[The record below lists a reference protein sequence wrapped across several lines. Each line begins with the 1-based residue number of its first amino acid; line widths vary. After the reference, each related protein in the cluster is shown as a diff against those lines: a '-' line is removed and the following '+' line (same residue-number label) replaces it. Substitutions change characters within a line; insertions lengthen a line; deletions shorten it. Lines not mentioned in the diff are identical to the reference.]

1 MYRRPPQRVRSLRR
15 GIEFGEMPPLPD
27 DHPSA
32 AAASREIAIRRL
44 FDEQGAS
51 LFSLAL
57 RFCGDRQDA
66 EDLVQEVFMHA
77 YRGWDSFQ
85 GRSSEKTWLYTI
97 AARACQRMHRKRAGE
112 PAHVGS
118 LEELLPFSEP
128 RVAVVAQDQEG
139 PLQAQIRTEARQ
151 QVEAAIAALP
161 DEFRIPLI
169 LKEIVGFSVP
179 EVAQV
184 LDLQEGTVK
193 SRIHRARFGLAAR
206 PALRAAARL
215 PDAGLSGSVASQ
227 AGGARSRR
235 AVSQRHHLRAVP
247 LGVFVARPRPGR
259 LSRSRRGRPARGAS
273 RAAGGGPS
281 VRGMI
286 GETALKNS

>member
-1 MYRRPPQRVRSLRR
+1 MYRRPPRRVRRPRR
-15 GIEFGEMPPLPD
+15 RIEFEEMPPLPD
-27 DHPSA
+27 DPPSA
-32 AAASREIAIRRL
+32 AAAPREVAIRRV
-44 FDEQGAS
+44 FDEHGAS

-66 EDLVQEVFMHA
+66 EDLVQEVLMHA

-128 RVAVVAQDQEG
+128 RVAIIAQDQEG
-139 PLQAQIRTEARQ
+139 PLQVQIRTEARQ

-193 SRIHRARFGLAAR
+193 SRIHRARLRIRAAVDSALPRAPHPAPPPAYPMQVCLDLLQAKQEALDRGVPFRSDVICERCRSVFSSLDLAQQACRDLAAG
-206 PALRAAARL
+206 ALPDGLRERLAAAIR
-215 PDAGLSGSVASQ
+215 SVS
-227 AGGARSRR
+227 
-235 AVSQRHHLRAVP
+235 
-247 LGVFVARPRPGR
+247 
-259 LSRSRRGRPARGAS
+259 
-273 RAAGGGPS
+273 
-281 VRGMI
+281 
-286 GETALKNS
+286 